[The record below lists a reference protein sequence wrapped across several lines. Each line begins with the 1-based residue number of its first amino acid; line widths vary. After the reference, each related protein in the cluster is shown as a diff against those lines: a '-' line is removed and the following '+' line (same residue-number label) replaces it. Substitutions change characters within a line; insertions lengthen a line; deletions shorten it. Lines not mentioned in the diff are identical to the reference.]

1 MRLQSKRDPCTEGH
15 KGHITPKYMKTKR
28 EKRENTPNGSIIKWL
43 MFVVLFLRCL
53 DTTIQDE
60 YIDKGKRLKG
70 VWWKGTYLV
79 QTTTSWKPVQITAK
93 KLSKFTKKITHVDDM
108 MIYNLVKYLFQTQ
121 LRLWDIK
128 ITNFKPESCPND
140 LLEIYYFYISQTKSS
155 LNKIFYKVVYHL
167 HVWLFWW
174 I

>member
-70 VWWKGTYLV
+70 V
-79 QTTTSWKPVQITAK
+79 
-93 KLSKFTKKITHVDDM
+93 
-108 MIYNLVKYLFQTQ
+108 
-121 LRLWDIK
+121 
-128 ITNFKPESCPND
+128 
-140 LLEIYYFYISQTKSS
+140 
-155 LNKIFYKVVYHL
+155 
-167 HVWLFWW
+167 
-174 I
+174 